1 MPQVYSPTTQNEEK
15 SGSSKRD
22 IMPKKTALERFR
34 DFEEA
39 SSTRSNKP
47 MTKGEIAIVVARKKR
62 KAAAEKRSAK
72 SAAKKKPP
80 SKKTK
85 KSKRG

>member
-1 MPQVYSPTTQNEEK
+1 
-15 SGSSKRD
+15 
-22 IMPKKTALERFR
+22 MPKKTVLERFR
-34 DFEEA
+34 DFEQA
-39 SSTRSNKP
+39 SSTGSNKP

-72 SAAKKKPP
+72 SAGKKKTT

-85 KSKRG
+85 KLKRG